1 MHEVINPARIFPFS
15 MRQALPLD
23 LADAA
28 VDVSDHAAFTRFLA
42 QKRGSAPALY
52 GGWNEHRGIYTG
64 SALFGGV
71 AHGGDE
77 PRVIH
82 LGIDIWT
89 ASGTPVRAPL
99 GGVVHSVADNA
110 RFGDYGGT
118 VILEHPGP
126 LWTLW
131 GHLALRSLEGKSP
144 GQPVARGEIF
154 AWVGEPHE
162 NGGWPPHLHVQKITD
177 MLGLRGDFPGVAR
190 MSERDYWLGLCPDP
204 TDLLA

>member
-1 MHEVINPARIFPFS
+1 MSAAADVFPIFDFPMSRAR
-15 MRQALPLD
+15 PLD
-23 LADAA
+23 LAGAA
-28 VDVSDHAAFTRFLA
+28 VDVSSHDAFTAFLA
-42 QKRGSAPALY
+42 ERRGDAPALF
-52 GGWNEHRGIYTG
+52 GGWNEHRGIYAG

-89 ASGTPVRAPL
+89 DPGKAVHAPL
-99 GGVVHSVADNA
+99 AGRVHSLADNA

-118 VILEHPGP
+118 VILEHEGP

-131 GHLALRSLEGKSP
+131 GHLALRSLDRLEP
-144 GQPVARGEIF
+144 GRPVARGEVF
-154 AWVGEPHE
+154 AWVGDSHE

-177 MLGLRGDFPGVAR
+177 MMGLVGDFPGVAR
-190 MSERDYWLGLCPDP
+190 LSEREHWLRLCPDP
-204 TDLLA
+204 SDLLA